1 MMGVKSM
8 NEQKLRQ
15 HITAWLIKN
24 HAPES
29 HQSIL
34 NKVLAVGKPSKPWV
48 ESIQRYVREVS
59 FQTPDRGEVKRAC
72 RALLEERG

>member
-1 MMGVKSM
+1 M

-15 HITAWLIKN
+15 HITAWLTKN
-24 HAPES
+24 YAPEN

-34 NKVLAVGKPSKPWV
+34 NKVLAVGKPGKPWV

-59 FQTPDRGEVKRAC
+59 FQTPDKGDIKRAC
-72 RALLEERG
+72 RALLEERR